1 METLSSPAIRNFPR
15 VFMGV
20 GEGKFVFIEME
31 PAGRSKAEQGTS
43 GFEFITNTVG
53 HFPFILTV
61 MLF

>member
-1 METLSSPAIRNFPR
+1 METLFSPAIRYFPR

-20 GEGKFVFIEME
+20 GEGKFVFIEKE
-31 PAGRSKAEQGTS
+31 PASRSKAEQGTS
-43 GFEFITNTVG
+43 EFEFITNTVG

>member
-15 VFMGV
+15 VFMR
-20 GEGKFVFIEME
+20 EGKFVFIEME